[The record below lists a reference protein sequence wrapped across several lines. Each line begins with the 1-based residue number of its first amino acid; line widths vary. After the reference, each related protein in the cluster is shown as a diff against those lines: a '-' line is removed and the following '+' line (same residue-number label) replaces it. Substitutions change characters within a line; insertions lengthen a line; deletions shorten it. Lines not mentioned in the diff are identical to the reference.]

1 MTNKYF
7 SKIKNLF
14 DNSDPKFVPEKTFVR
29 QQIARQ
35 KEYLS
40 DIQKANKAKVVFE
53 SIEQEKAFIDAKTI
67 LLYWSMPDE
76 LPTHDFIRKWS
87 SEKQILLPVVKGH
100 EMLIKPYKDE
110 ENLVANKWGIWEPD
124 VQGQFMRAI
133 DLVIVPGIAFDKRKN
148 RLGRGKGYYDKYF
161 TNKRIVKWGVC
172 FDCQLLEKI
181 PAAPFDIKM
190 DKVFTSLSIVE

>member
-1 MTNKYF
+1 MTNIF
-7 SKIKNLF
+7 SKFVNLF
-14 DNSDPKFVPEKTFVR
+14 DSSNPKFVPEKTFVR

-40 DIQKANKAKVVFE
+40 DIHKVNEANAIF
-53 SIEQEKAFIDAKTI
+53 SAIECEKTFVEAKTI

-87 SEKQILLPVVKGH
+87 SKKQILLPVVKGD

-110 ENLVANKWGIWEPD
+110 DNLVANKWGVWEPD

-133 DLVIVPGIAFDKRKN
+133 DLVIVPGIAFDKRRN

-172 FDCQLLEKI
+172 FDCQLLDKI
-181 PAAPFDIKM
+181 PAAPYDIKM
-190 DKVFTSLSIVE
+190 DKIFTASRTVE